1 MYDHLRS
8 QYHAILLSYY
18 QSRGAIPKGFV
29 MDFHTR
35 STDRT
40 LITKIDRTLR
50 KCSKKLM
57 TVFKGHYKQQ
67 LKSLAREEKE
77 LINGLK
83 RYYPEQADNNVEE
96 IRQEKR

>member
-1 MYDHLRS
+1 
-8 QYHAILLSYY
+8 
-18 QSRGAIPKGFV
+18 
-29 MDFHTR
+29 
-35 STDRT
+35 
-40 LITKIDRTLR
+40 
-50 KCSKKLM
+50 M